1 MDDFRRKYPQAK
13 DLYSNFTDKYLA
25 RVNRL
30 MELDNEIKT
39 QCNDGNILICLQHA
53 IFTHCVS
60 FFYRIPGFNSECYEI
75 ASGDPESEVPFI
87 PGEIEST
94 CSVCGRK
101 HGNRRIR

>member
-1 MDDFRRKYPQAK
+1 MVMDTPQKHLRK
-13 DLYSNFTDKYLA
+13 
-25 RVNRL
+25 
-30 MELDNEIKT
+30 
-39 QCNDGNILICLQHA
+39 CH
-53 IFTHCVS
+53 

-87 PGEIEST
+87 PGKIEST